1 MRMLCKLVPTR
12 RAGTLLLLSLSLT
25 AAGAS
30 LSGCAAGNAGGPP
43 PASFPECMN
52 PSNPL
57 PWWQTYPCNLISPG
71 GTP

>member
-1 MRMLCKLVPTR
+1 MGVFYKPVPTR
-12 RAGTLLLLSLSLT
+12 GAGALLLFSFSLT
-25 AAGAS
+25 VAGAS
-30 LSGCAAGNAGGPP
+30 LSGCAAGNTVGPP

-57 PWWQTYPCNLISPG
+57 PWWQTYPCNIITPG

>member
-1 MRMLCKLVPTR
+1 MGMLCKLVPTR
-12 RAGTLLLLSLSLT
+12 RAGALLLLSLSLT

-71 GTP
+71 GSP